1 MKDADVG
8 HNFEIRGTLKS
19 GRDSRILSF
28 FAHFMDVIES
38 SEISANSCFLKF
50 PNQELENWISWLF
63 SLFFIEYFSFIFFKI
78 KKVHQ
83 GECHLTT
90 HINFSKPKKKQEN
103 SQQHVLIWHVNLMI
117 FFFISK
123 RKCFESIEKTNRKFF
138 IWKCLCISFCQVECN
153 TDKME
158 NWI

>member
-90 HINFSKPKKKQEN
+90 HINFSKPKKKTRKFPTAC
-103 SQQHVLIWHVNLMI
+103 VNMTCKFND
-117 FFFISK
+117 FFFHLK
-123 RKCFESIEKTNRKFF
+123 KKMLWEHRKNEPKIFHLKIFVHFF
-138 IWKCLCISFCQVECN
+138 LPSRMQYG
-153 TDKME
+153 
-158 NWI
+158 

>member
-50 PNQELENWISWLF
+50 PNQELEN
-63 SLFFIEYFSFIFFKI
+63 
-78 KKVHQ
+78 
-83 GECHLTT
+83 
-90 HINFSKPKKKQEN
+90 
-103 SQQHVLIWHVNLMI
+103 
-117 FFFISK
+117 
-123 RKCFESIEKTNRKFF
+123 
-138 IWKCLCISFCQVECN
+138 
-153 TDKME
+153 
-158 NWI
+158 